1 MESFNDKLKKK
12 ISEGKQIDFSEK
24 VYSIAPKRTV
34 DNPQFY
40 TRKQFRQHLD
50 TRKRRPQITSDGGGG
65 GGGGDCFDGAPGQ
78 DGAQVNCDGECHA
91 YFA

>member
-24 VYSIAPKRTV
+24 VYSINSKRTV

-40 TRKQFRQHLD
+40 TRKQYRQQLD
-50 TRKRRPQITSDGGGG
+50 PRRRRPQPSEDTGGE
-65 GGGGDCFDGAPGQ
+65 CFDGAPGQ